1 MKLKKE
7 FNTKRNLGKFTN
19 TWKLNNTFL
28 DNQWVKEKIR
38 KIRKYFEMNENEDT
52 TYHSVWGAAEVVL
65 RGKLIAISV
74 LY

>member
-1 MKLKKE
+1 MTLEVRGRKK
-7 FNTKRNLGKFTN
+7 FGKFTSM
-19 TWKLNNTFL
+19 WKLNSTLIN
-28 DNQWVKEKIR
+28 NQYVKEEIKR
-38 KIRKYFEMNENEDT
+38 EIRKYFEMNENEDT